1 MEKLN
6 VKVDYIN
13 NRLVTTSTRVAHEL
27 GVTHDQILE
36 TINNLRERFD
46 SDESINEFYISIEN
60 EIYGISYLITKKGIA
75 QLVGSFSS
83 ITTKA
88 FDLNIAY
95 INTFD
100 KLEKDYK
107 NKAREEKEEAIKLD
121 FLAAEQIS
129 NIMRY
134 NDSSKAI
141 LVNKLIDEHKLNNV
155 LKIDYTKS
163 NGILSSPSSLLK
175 KFSINMSANKFNKLL
190 MENGF
195 LEEKERKS
203 RKTDLIKKFKSLTEK
218 GLEYGENMVST
229 NNTMETQPCYYEEKF
244 LELIKKINSKEE

>member
-1 MEKLN
+1 MEKLS

-13 NRLVTTSTRVAHEL
+13 NRLVTTSNRVSHEL
-27 GVTHDQILE
+27 GVTHEKVLE

-46 SDESINEFYISIEN
+46 SDESINEFYISSKN
-60 EIYGISYLITKKGIA
+60 EVDEINYLITKKGIA
-75 QLVGSFSS
+75 QLVGSFSA

-100 KLEKDYK
+100 KLENDYK
-107 NKAREEKEEAIKLD
+107 NRAREEKETAIKLD

-141 LVNKLIDEHKLNNV
+141 LVNKLVDEHKLNKV

-163 NGILSSPSSLLK
+163 NGILSAPTSLLK
-175 KFSINMSANKFNKLL
+175 KFSVNMTANKFNKLL
-190 MENGF
+190 VEKGF
-195 LEEKERKS
+195 LEERERKS
-203 RKTDLIKKFKSLTEK
+203 RKNGLIKKFKSLTVE
-218 GLEYGENMVST
+218 GLKFGENMVNT
-229 NNTMETQPCYYEEKF
+229 NNTMETQPYYYEEKF
-244 LELIKKINSKEE
+244 LELIKEITK